1 MNFVDYQ
8 KNVAQLNLWNH
19 AYHVLDAPLISD
31 AEYDAAFRELQTVE
45 QENPDWL
52 MPESPTQR
60 VGDSVGS
67 AFQKITHTVKM
78 LSLANA
84 FSIDE
89 TVDFFVKAAKELA
102 IPLESL
108 DIFSEPK
115 LDGLAIS
122 LRYEKGLL
130 RVAATR
136 GDGEIGEN
144 VTHNIKTIQS
154 IPLKLN
160 TKTPPEILEVRGEV
174 FMTKAIFEQINQLAQ
189 TQNSRAFV
197 NPRNAAAGTIR
208 QLNPKIAA
216 ERALQFIPYGIG
228 EYSGEREFLRHSEIM
243 AYLATLGFRE
253 NTNCHHFFAAEIA
266 FDQDYQR
273 METLRETLP
282 MEIDGIV
289 YKIDDLNLQ
298 QELGFISR
306 SPKWAVARKFPA
318 QVMTTTLLDVDFQVG
333 RTGVLTPVAR
343 LKPVFVGGVTVSNAT
358 LHNMDEIERLNL
370 CIGDSVEIHRAGDVI
385 PKVVKVVAE
394 GEARRAILMPT
405 HCPICESPVKR
416 IESQAAYRCSG
427 GLKCAAQIA
436 ERIKYYASRDC
447 LNIRQLGAKLI
458 EILCEQGVLTSV
470 ADIYR
475 LTIDD
480 ISTLDGQGEKNATK
494 ILAAIEASKHTK
506 FSTFLTALGIPEVGE
521 STGKLLAKHFQTLE
535 KCRAA
540 DLETLVQIP
549 DIGEITAK
557 NVRHFFD
564 DEAQNQLVD
573 NLLAAGV
580 YWDESENESL
590 ENTQLLA
597 GQTWVLTGTLSA
609 PRNEFKVILE
619 RFGAKVSGSV
629 SAKTT
634 CVLAGE
640 AAGSKLT
647 QAQNLGVQVINE
659 TQFLEL
665 IENL

>member
-8 KNVAQLNLWNH
+8 KNVAELNRWNH
-19 AYHVLDAPLISD
+19 AYHVLDAPLVSD

-45 QENPDWL
+45 QNNPDWL

-60 VGDSVGS
+60 VGDVVSS
-67 AFQKITHTVKM
+67 AFQKITHSVKM

-89 TVDFFVKAAKELA
+89 TVDFFIKAAKELA
-102 IPLESL
+102 IPLEGL

-122 LRYEKGLL
+122 LRYENGLL

-136 GDGEIGEN
+136 GDGEVGEN

-160 TKTPPEILEVRGEV
+160 TTTPPEILEVRGEV

-228 EYSGEREFLRHSEIM
+228 EYLGEHKFLRHSEIM
-243 AYLATLGFRE
+243 AFLATLGFRE
-253 NTNCHHFFAAEIA
+253 NTNCHHFFAGEIV
-266 FDQDYQR
+266 FEHDYQR
-273 METLRETLP
+273 MEMLRETLP

-370 CIGDSVEIHRAGDVI
+370 CIGDTVEIHRAGDVI

-394 GEARRAILMPT
+394 GESRRAILMPT

-475 LTIDD
+475 LTLDD
-480 ISTLDGQGEKNATK
+480 ISNLDGQGEKNATK

-535 KCRAA
+535 KCRVA
-540 DLETLVQIP
+540 DLETLVKIP

-564 DEAQNQLVD
+564 DDAQSQLVD
-573 NLLAAGV
+573 DLLAAGV
-580 YWDESENESL
+580 YWDESENESM
-590 ENTQLLA
+590 ENTQPLA

-609 PRNEFKVILE
+609 PRNEIKVILE

-647 QAQNLGVQVINE
+647 QAQNLGVNVIDE